1 LGQQETGR
9 FVSALVETGLREWPL
24 IAMPSLLCFD
34 LWSSPNPRDRRC
46 NWRFLGIFASAQAE
60 EIRFPIPALSAARTW
75 PYLPA
80 LSAART
86 WPYREIRNDIE
97 RLWHDAAMHK
107 ARVFLGL
114 ERKLLDLSLVI
125 QGYFLVILSSC
136 FPFFLAQCSNL
147 PHFNGGLVASPS
159 SPRKIVRD
167 GYLDN
172 LGSNSIG

>member
-1 LGQQETGR
+1 LGQQEAGW
-9 FVSALVETGLREWPL
+9 FLSALVETGLREWPL

-75 PYLPA
+75 PY
-80 LSAART
+80 
-86 WPYREIRNDIE
+86 REIRNGVE
-97 RLWHDAAMHK
+97 WLWHDAAMHK

-125 QGYFLVILSSC
+125 LGYFLPILSCC
-136 FPFFLAQCSNL
+136 FPFLLRSAAIYHIL
-147 PHFNGGLVASPS
+147 TVASLLRRLARGKS
-159 SPRKIVRD
+159 SATAVD
-167 GYLDN
+167 TT
-172 LGSNSIG
+172 